1 MKYEYE
7 IIKTKKIVDRYI
19 IVSTDKLSIDEIE
32 EYVREEC
39 LFVGQSK
46 KFTLDHMTTETTY
59 IGQDDILS
67 EERIDVV
74 GGHEDVEDD
83 SVTAIA
89 RDALRNEN

>member
-19 IVSTDKLSIDEIE
+19 ITSTDKLSIDEIE

-39 LFVGQSK
+39 LIVGQSN

-59 IGQDDILS
+59 IGQDNILS
-67 EERIDVV
+67 EEHIDVV
-74 GGHEDVEDD
+74 AGHEDIEY
-83 SVTAIA
+83 VTK
-89 RDALRNEN
+89 

>member
-19 IVSTDKLSIDEIE
+19 IASTDKLSIDEIE
-32 EYVREEC
+32 ENVREEF
-39 LFVGQSK
+39 LYVGQSN
-46 KFTLDHMTTETTY
+46 KFKLDHMTQETTY
-59 IGQDDILS
+59 IGQDDILC
-67 EERIDVV
+67 EERIDIV

>member
-7 IIKTKKIVDRYI
+7 IIKTKKIVDRYMI
-19 IVSTDKLSIDEIE
+19 TSTDKLSIDEIE
-32 EYVREEC
+32 EYVSEEC
-39 LFVGQSK
+39 LIVGQSN

-59 IGQDDILS
+59 IGQDNILS

-74 GGHEDVEDD
+74 GGHEDVEND

>member
-7 IIKTKKIVDRYI
+7 IIKTNKNVDRYI
-19 IVSTDKLSIDEIE
+19 ITSTDKLSIDEIE
-32 EYVREEC
+32 EYVREES

-59 IGQDDILS
+59 IGKDDILS

-74 GGHEDVEDD
+74 GGHEDVEND

-89 RDALRNEN
+89 RDALRNEE

>member
-7 IIKTKKIVDRYI
+7 IIKTKKIVDRYMI
-19 IVSTDKLSIDEIE
+19 TSTDKLSINKIE

-59 IGQDDILS
+59 IGQDYILS

-74 GGHEDVEDD
+74 GGHGDINHED
-83 SVTAIA
+83 
-89 RDALRNEN
+89 